1 VASELAELAMA
12 FDDLD
17 TAMKALRALTLM
29 KNPGPMSRA
38 EAFYRQGVIAFKQ
51 GDPRKAAFLAK
62 RALSEDGELSAA
74 RELLTQ
80 LGE

>member
-1 VASELAELAMA
+1 M
-12 FDDLD
+12 
-17 TAMKALRALTLM
+17 T
-29 KNPGPMSRA
+29 RA
-38 EAFYRQGVIAFKQ
+38 EAFYRQGVIALKQ

-62 RALSEDGELSAA
+62 RVLSEDGELSAA